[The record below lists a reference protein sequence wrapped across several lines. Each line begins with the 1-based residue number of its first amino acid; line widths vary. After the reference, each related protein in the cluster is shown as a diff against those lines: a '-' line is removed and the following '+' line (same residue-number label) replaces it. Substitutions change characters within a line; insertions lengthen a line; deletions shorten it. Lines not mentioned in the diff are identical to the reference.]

1 MRRGPMAEDP
11 QFRTVSAPD
20 DFAWTT
26 GSPVRYVPVA
36 KAGELLGYLWAAT
49 TDDAAGF
56 VVREAQGS
64 DAFNAS
70 AAWVERLRWA
80 KAQGMTPLQA
90 LGHWA
95 VTSEDGRAG
104 SVTPGAEH
112 EAPDLDSLR
121 RLAAGDGPA
130 PLAGPARQALKRY
143 RSRVQGCLLGGALGD
158 ALGAPVEFDSLTEI
172 RAGHGA
178 AGITGLLP
186 YRGRPGLV
194 TDDTQM
200 TLFTAEGL
208 ITAALADTGSPGDGS
223 PDDVARHLY
232 RSYLRWLDTQQSP
245 HPPRP
250 APSWLAGQDW
260 LYDRRAPGNAC
271 LSGLS
276 SGRMGTTAAPN
287 NPDSKGC
294 GTVMRSAPFG
304 LQLGKRSPEVF
315 GEAVAGAVLT
325 HGHPSGYLAAGA
337 FAVIVRA
344 LAEGASLADGV
355 ADALGILRSRP
366 GHEETTAALTAAR
379 DAAAAGPPAPEAV
392 ERLGAG
398 WVAEEAL
405 AIGVYSALSFP
416 DPGQVRDALLLAVNH
431 SGDSDSTGSICGNLA
446 GTWHGSEALPGDWL
460 RQLEGRAAIEQ
471 VAADFAVIGLP
482 DWRRGTGARTVARLE
497 AAYPADNP

>member
-1 MRRGPMAEDP
+1 MRQGPMSEDP

-26 GSPVRYVPVA
+26 DAPVRYVPVA
-36 KAGELLGYLWAAT
+36 KAGNLLGYLWAAT
-49 TDDAAGF
+49 TDDAAAF

-80 KAQGMTPLQA
+80 KGRGMTPLQA
-90 LGHWA
+90 LRHWA
-95 VTSEDGRAG
+95 GTPEDDRAG
-104 SVTPGAEH
+104 AVAGPER
-112 EAPDLDSLR
+112 EAPNLGDLR
-121 RLAAGDGPA
+121 RLTADDGPA
-130 PLAGPARQALKRY
+130 AVPEAARQALERY
-143 RSRVQGCLLGGALGD
+143 RSRVDGCLLGGALGD
-158 ALGAPVEFDSLTEI
+158 ALGAPIEFDSLPTI
-172 RAGHGA
+172 RAGHGD

-208 ITAALADTGSPGDGS
+208 ITAALADAGT
-223 PDDVARHLY
+223 PDDVARHVY
-232 RSYLRWLDTQQSP
+232 RSYLRWLDTQRSEL
-245 HPPRP
+245 PPRP
-250 APSWLAGQDW
+250 APSWLAGQEW

-276 SGRMGTTAAPN
+276 SGRMGTTAAPA

-304 LQLGKRSPEVF
+304 LQLDKKSPEIF
-315 GEAVAGAVLT
+315 AEAVAGAVLT

-344 LAEGASLADGV
+344 LADGASLADGV
-355 ADALGILRSRP
+355 AEALGLLRFRP

-379 DAAAAGPPAPEAV
+379 DAAADGPAPAPEVV

-405 AIGVYSALSFP
+405 AIGVYAALAFP
-416 DPGQVRDALLLAVNH
+416 HPEQVREALLLAVNH
-431 SGDSDSTGSICGNLA
+431 SGDSDSTGSVCGNLA
-446 GTWHGSEALPGDWL
+446 GAWHGREALPDDWV
-460 RQLEGRAAIEQ
+460 RALEGRSTIEQ
-471 VAADFAVIGLP
+471 VAADLAVIGWP
-482 DWRRGTGARTVARLE
+482 DWRQRQDARTVARLE
-497 AAYPADNP
+497 AAYPPAVSG